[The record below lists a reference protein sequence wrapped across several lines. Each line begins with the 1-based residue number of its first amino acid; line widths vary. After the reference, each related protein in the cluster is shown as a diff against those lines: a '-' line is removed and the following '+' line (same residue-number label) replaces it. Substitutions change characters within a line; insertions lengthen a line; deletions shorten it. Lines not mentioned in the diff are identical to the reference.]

1 MIISKIK
8 YIFEFMLKQFF
19 RFINIKYITELSLN
33 LRKILINTLINYK
46 LIHLTNTI
54 DLIYHKKDQKTN
66 DAIII
71 INGGGFIADDN
82 SDLIAGIKL
91 LNLIKYKPIILSLKY
106 KPFDNLEKINN
117 DMIKDYNFII
127 NNYNLLGI
135 ITCSAGA
142 LLTIDLMTKIKINC
156 KIIFLSPWLNFKNNI
171 DSYKDFVSV
180 DGINKINNLIKIK
193 PCQLDKIIYYPKIY
207 IISGQDEV
215 LLNEAKILFNKF
227 NNSEIILVQGQSHA
241 FLTLY
246 GLFNT
251 KLQKHVLQI
260 IIKILYNIYY
270 LIHVSNLSRV

>member
-260 IIKILYNIYY
+260 IIKILYN
-270 LIHVSNLSRV
+270 L